1 MHTSTVRFYR
11 WPSVSLT
18 ERSLLNANAFAL
30 PPRRCNYP
38 ANSVAVDLRDAIS
51 RLTAVSLSTLSVS
64 LCPFSRVSAAL
75 NAYCL
80 RMWPLAGVEI
90 MFASSLADETGHK
103 IISKW
108 KSN

>member
-1 MHTSTVRFYR
+1 MPTLLRYHHAGVIT
-11 WPSVSLT
+11 PLIQL
-18 ERSLLNANAFAL
+18 RSI
-30 PPRRCNYP
+30 
-38 ANSVAVDLRDAIS
+38 DLRDAIS